1 MPGDKNDHA
10 TSLDSAATTTSDPD
24 ALVSATYRLPQSII
38 DRLGIASAQ
47 RKAHRLEPA
56 SQQDIVAAAL
66 DKWLREHGG

>member
-1 MPGDKNDHA
+1 MPGENKDHVI
-10 TSLDSAATTTSDPD
+10 SHNGAATTTNDSDV
-24 ALVSATYRLPQSII
+24 LVSATYRLPQSIL

-47 RKAHRLEPA
+47 RKAQRLEPA